1 MKLAITLQIIPPVL
15 RELGKGDIIYREII
29 VDIPNEYFPSEV
41 LAAKDVYYQSTT
53 ISRIT
58 PVIEGNNY

>member
-15 RELGKGDIIYREII
+15 RETGKGDIINREII
-29 VDIPNEYFPSEV
+29 VDIPNEYFPPEV
-41 LAAKDVYYQSTT
+41 LAAKDVDRMTT

>member
-15 RELGKGDIIYREII
+15 RETGKGDIIYREII
-29 VDIPNEYFPSEV
+29 VDIPNEYFPPEV
-41 LAAKDVYYQSTT
+41 LAAKDVDCMTT

>member
-15 RELGKGDIIYREII
+15 RETGKGDIVYREII
-29 VDIPNEYFPSEV
+29 VDIPNEFFPPEV
-41 LAAKDVYYQSTT
+41 LAAKDVYQSTT